1 MRVLILG
8 GNGMLGHK
16 LFQMWKDKFDV
27 WTTVRKTNSLVTK
40 SAVFD
45 LDKIIDGVDAEKVET
60 IESAVEQLKPD
71 VIVNAIGII
80 KQISTSENVVK
91 TLRVNSIFPHQ
102 LANLIHSSQIRL
114 INISTDCVFNGKKG
128 NYLEE
133 DVSDAVDLY
142 GKSKNLG
149 EVVAADNCLTL
160 RTSII
165 GRELTT
171 KHSLVEWFFSQV
183 GKKIKGYKNAIFSGF
198 PTIVLAEIIANL
210 MVHHKE
216 MKGLYHVSSQPI
228 SKFDLLLLLKKAY
241 QIDVEIEP
249 FEEFKIDRSLNSTK
263 FRRETDFQPA
273 SWEAMIKKMAD
284 DPFPYSEFR
293 K

>member
-45 LDKIIDGVDAEKVET
+45 SDKIIDGVDAEKVET